1 MGESSWRPPSW
12 MYREK
17 RPSNDDAYFENMTR
31 IIFQAGLNWKMI
43 DSKWPNF
50 KKAFANFSVSKVAK
64 FGDND
69 LKRLMDDT
77 GIVRNRAKI
86 DATIENA
93 KEFEKVKMEWGAFQ
107 LYLDSLD
114 KSKNYALVIKEL
126 GKRFHRL
133 GPSSARI
140 FLYTVGEDVRHS
152 EEKLK

>member
-43 DSKWPNF
+43 DNKWPNF

-93 KEFEKVKMEWGAFQ
+93 KEFEKVKMSGE
-107 LYLDSLD
+107 
-114 KSKNYALVIKEL
+114 
-126 GKRFHRL
+126 H
-133 GPSSARI
+133 SSPTSTASTNRRTM
-140 FLYTVGEDVRHS
+140 LW
-152 EEKLK
+152 

>member
-107 LYLDSLD
+107 SYLDSLD